1 MSISLKPQA
10 ARRFIEMGI
19 SITHFPPK
27 SSSPLSTHSSSS
39 TQPSIA
45 KLPINV
51 PVPNALTVGGIQYN
65 SSQLGEGSLRPI
77 VFTDD
82 SLYHVAYQATHL
94 DANDVFPIGISCACN
109 GKKIVPSGIYYFLSG
124 NMQTSSPQRYLGI
137 YGHKIVLCVV
147 PKTSTALRCK

>member
-1 MSISLKPQA
+1 
-10 ARRFIEMGI
+10 MGI

-27 SSSPLSTHSSSS
+27 ASSPHHPHYPQPSVRNQRSSS
-39 TQPSIA
+39 
-45 KLPINV
+45 
-51 PVPNALTVGGIQYN
+51 NALTVGGIHKC
-65 SSQLGEGSLRPI
+65 SQLGEGSLRPI

-124 NMQTSSPQRYLGI
+124 NMQTSCSSQTYLGI
-137 YGHKIVLCVV
+137 YLQQAAPCPIKIVFCVV